1 DLKPLSYTVRYL
13 EAGTNAKLAA
23 DKMVTSSALA
33 LNQII
38 TEKALGI
45 TGYRPDKNSQT
56 INLNF
61 NGNEVTFYY
70 TPKVKDVTYT
80 VKYVLK
86 DNPAIEV
93 A

>member
-1 DLKPLSYTVRYL
+1 MKQVQIR
-13 EAGTNAKLAA
+13 NCIA
-23 DKMVTSSALA
+23 DKVITSPAFV
-33 LNQII
+33 LNQAI

-45 TGYRPDKNSQT
+45 TGYRPDKSSQT

-61 NGNEVTFYY
+61 NGNEMTFYY

-86 DNPAIEV
+86 DNPEIY
-93 A
+93 